1 MMKEHELKNLGIF
14 RISLPIPFR
23 QAGGPVNAYIIE
35 EEDGL
40 LLFDPGL
47 GTEPSKAAL
56 AEGFA
61 QTGHRF
67 DEVNRIVLSHGHI
80 DHFGAAAWVLQ
91 QAGRTM
97 PVMIHNADSDKV
109 LQSGPDWPALLR
121 GNSRHFT
128 KLGVPLPLLEETAA
142 GLVRSAELGRRL
154 VEVLPLVA
162 GDQFRCKHVTLEVHH
177 TPGHTT
183 GVCCL
188 YERTHRLLF
197 SADHLLERVSPNPI
211 IDLKADGEPSGFK
224 PLITYFESLNRV
236 RSLAVDLVLPGHA
249 EPFSNCMDVIDSLSA
264 FYQRRQ
270 AKILDILG
278 RGGQTVYEVMK
289 ELFLSA
295 EGFELILMISE
306 TLGNIEVLEAK
317 GEIERE
323 MKGAYF
329 HFRVSKKS
337 RRPKGI

>member
-1 MMKEHELKNLGIF
+1 MKKQELTDLGVF

-47 GTEPSKAAL
+47 GTEPSKTAL

-67 DEVNRIVLSHGHI
+67 DAVNRIVLSHGHI
-80 DHFGAAAWVLQ
+80 DHFGAAAWILQ
-91 QAGRTM
+91 QTGREI
-97 PVMIHNADSDKV
+97 PILIHNADADKV

-121 GNSRHFT
+121 SNSKHFT
-128 KLGVPLPLLEETAA
+128 RLGVPLPLLEETAA
-142 GLVRSAELGRRL
+142 GLIRSPELGRRL
-154 VEVLPLVA
+154 AKVTPLVA

-188 YERTHRLLF
+188 YERTHRILF

-211 IDLKADGEPSGFK
+211 MDLKTDGKPSRFK
-224 PLITYFESLNRV
+224 PLITYFESLGRV

-249 EPFSNCMDVIDSLSA
+249 GPFSNCLEVIDSLSA

-278 RGGQTVYEVMK
+278 RGAQTAYEVMK

-295 EGFELILMISE
+295 DGFELILMISE
-306 TLGNIEVLEAK
+306 TLGNLEVLEEK
-317 GEIERE
+317 GVIERE
-323 MKGAYF
+323 TEGEF
-329 HFRVSKKS
+329 IRFRTA
-337 RRPKGI
+337 RTLAN